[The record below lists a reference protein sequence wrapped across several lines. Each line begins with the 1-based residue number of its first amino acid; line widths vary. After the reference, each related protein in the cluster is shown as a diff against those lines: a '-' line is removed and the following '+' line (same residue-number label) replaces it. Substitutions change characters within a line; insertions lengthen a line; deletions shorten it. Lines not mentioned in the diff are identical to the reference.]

1 MFKPTGKIKGQI
13 KVESRGKIKH
23 EQSKY
28 LNVKRIKTQEPK
40 ILYEMIK

>member
-23 EQSKY
+23 GQSK
-28 LNVKRIKTQEPK
+28 LNVKRIKTKEPK
-40 ILYEMIK
+40 ISNEIIK

>member
-23 EQSKY
+23 GQSKY
-28 LNVKRIKTQEPK
+28 LNVKRIKTQEPT
-40 ILYEMIK
+40 LSNEMTK